1 MSEHWLANNQLMRH
15 ELTYGFPGLLSLIN
29 TWEVKAWQQVNVG
42 QPCLSKPLQMCN
54 SCRILSKYGLYI
66 VSCGFHAYF
75 DMDVAQCHYLWTY
88 KTWQLDQG
96 NGVYLLCKCQVTS
109 SYNRVDSLI
118 WYAGWEHAH
127 IRKIT
132 NACCMDAKIDDQ
144 KRSPIFSQLSLRNKS
159 IICTWNLWCAAHKWQ
174 CRWNIQVLASHLQ
187 VLPSL
192 LGQFAHL
199 PCQLWEI
206 VLHWQRA
213 CTVHKVLLNQKKR
226 VLLRLQMWW
235 QTNSRLFCLSW
246 WASDS
251 MEQEQ
256 EWETMITPCWR

>member
-1 MSEHWLANNQLMRH
+1 MNLPTDFQVS
-15 ELTYGFPGLLSLIN
+15 FLSSTLEKSKHGN
-29 TWEVKAWQQVNVG
+29 KWMWVN
-42 QPCLSKPLQMCN
+42 PASASLFKCATPAESYPNMAC
-54 SCRILSKYGLYI
+54 ILS
-66 VSCGFHAYF
+66 VVAS
-75 DMDVAQCHYLWTY
+75 MDVAQCHYLWTY

-127 IRKIT
+127 IRKFT
-132 NACCMDAKIDDQ
+132 NACCMDAKIYDLM
-144 KRSPIFSQLSLRNKS
+144 RSLILSQLSLRNKS

-213 CTVHKVLLNQKKR
+213 CTVHIVLLHQKKR
-226 VLLRLQMWW
+226 VLLHLQMWW

-246 WASDS
+246 WASDN

-256 EWETMITPCWR
+256 EWETMITPCWP